1 MNEIMTKEGFSIK
14 KVKHFPSTEYGE
26 NGGTSCALL
35 LHGKKIADFLD
46 VGDGGDARVTWADPS
61 KQKEYEGLAASASAR
76 LEPEEAKRYGMDI
89 IRMCAVSS
97 LVAFLDDAK
106 ENLRLVLKWKAKGY
120 PFTLFASLQH
130 GFKVATL
137 GCKGDID
144 SEDAKPCKKSLAEF
158 LKVKEDDPAI
168 AFRCYE
174 EASFANL

>member
-1 MNEIMTKEGFSIK
+1 MNTIITKEGFSIK
-14 KVKHFPSTEYGE
+14 KMRHFPSLECGE
-26 NGGTSCALL
+26 NGGTSCSIL

-46 VGDGGDARVTWADPS
+46 VGDGGDARVTWVDKS
-61 KQKEYEGLAASASAR
+61 KRQEYEDLVIATSAR

-120 PFTLFASLQH
+120 PFTLFASLQR

-144 SEDAKPCKKSLAEF
+144 SEDAKLCKKSLAEF

-174 EASFANL
+174 EASFTNL